1 MNTDRRLAAAALAA
15 CMLLAA
21 CGNAASVVSPSTTS
35 TPTTTTT
42 SSAPSTTPEPPET
55 TTVPGE
61 FDGHTTDRL
70 DSIADYE
77 AYARRGAGGQS
88 VVKFSIPDF
97 FNSERVHWMDSNFY
111 ELHDEWYWFHLL
123 NGQPIPGSTTTP
135 VDGLGFTSID
145 EVYSWA
151 GELTPSAL
159 PLDLRFVDSTSFGR
173 RLYSPEFYELAL
185 DREPR
190 VLGVGALVRLT
201 SETASDR
208 WLIELEYSDEVTPA
222 EVELF
227 FERLIPT
234 LPEAI
239 GAQLEWVTR
248 SPFQESVAER
258 MRDEG
263 LPFADRVVRYG
274 DLVPQGQVTVYNEGV
289 TAGRLLLVG
298 DGETALTD
306 ARDDDIVIMAGV
318 PDWLP
323 PANALIT
330 SDPQTPLAH
339 VNLLA
344 RNRGIPNASQVGI
357 LDDAQILQAARVRA
371 PAIVRASADGLE
383 VQLITN
389 AEYRRWRSLHDTG
402 RVAVPPVDAS
412 SLPLALDLEDLATTI
427 GSEADVE
434 RWRPVIGGKS
444 AGFLALL
451 STEGVITP
459 ERPLAVTVAPYRQ
472 HLASVQE
479 ALTAILSSTDFANDA
494 RVRYLVLEGPSDFAE
509 QYPDPADAAVAEA
522 LARRNPEGTPIGEVL
537 AADGFKKYFR
547 NVPMN
552 PETLDELERALDA
565 QFGDYAATQG
575 LRFRSSSSVEDIE
588 GFSGAGLYD
597 SNTGFLDPSVQPD
610 ADDRKKTIE
619 RTIKKTW
626 ASYWGFEAFEERRR
640 EGVDH
645 QSGGMGV
652 LVHARFDDPLEVN
665 NGVATFTLLPE
676 GTDLASSTI
685 NVQLGAESVTNPDPA
700 SGALPEVWR
709 VTIGRNG
716 SVATARETGSTLSPD
731 EPVLSVSEVEQLVD
745 QLRAVALLWRDRV
758 NADLPDAQA
767 IETLTLDF
775 EFKTM
780 AAGWPATSETTE
792 QPAQLV
798 VKQARSLDPGLRGLS
813 AEVLD
818 LPVPRDVLAR
828 ARSVLEIS
836 CGEESRVEVLTDPL
850 AQPDMGFAVEP
861 FVVGPGPA
869 TGEDC
874 VRTIL
879 HSTPSQY
886 LVELL
891 DGANA

>member
-1 MNTDRRLAAAALAA
+1 M
-15 CMLLAA
+15 
-21 CGNAASVVSPSTTS
+21 
-35 TPTTTTT
+35 
-42 SSAPSTTPEPPET
+42 
-55 TTVPGE
+55 
-61 FDGHTTDRL
+61 
-70 DSIADYE
+70 
-77 AYARRGAGGQS
+77 
-88 VVKFSIPDF
+88 
-97 FNSERVHWMDSNFY
+97 
-111 ELHDEWYWFHLL
+111 
-123 NGQPIPGSTTTP
+123 
-135 VDGLGFTSID
+135 
-145 EVYSWA
+145 
-151 GELTPSAL
+151 
-159 PLDLRFVDSTSFGR
+159 
-173 RLYSPEFYELAL
+173 
-185 DREPR
+185 
-190 VLGVGALVRLT
+190 
-201 SETASDR
+201 
-208 WLIELEYSDEVTPA
+208 
-222 EVELF
+222 
-227 FERLIPT
+227 
-234 LPEAI
+234 
-239 GAQLEWVTR
+239 
-248 SPFQESVAER
+248 
-258 MRDEG
+258 
-263 LPFADRVVRYG
+263 
-274 DLVPQGQVTVYNEGV
+274 
-289 TAGRLLLVG
+289 
-298 DGETALTD
+298 
-306 ARDDDIVIMAGV
+306 
-318 PDWLP
+318 
-323 PANALIT
+323 
-330 SDPQTPLAH
+330 
-339 VNLLA
+339 
-344 RNRGIPNASQVGI
+344 
-357 LDDAQILQAARVRA
+357 
-371 PAIVRASADGLE
+371 
-383 VQLITN
+383 
-389 AEYRRWRSLHDTG
+389 
-402 RVAVPPVDAS
+402 DAS

-479 ALTAILSSTDFANDA
+479 ALTAILNSTDFANDS

-522 LARRNPEGTPIGEVL
+522 LARRNPEGTPIGDVL

-547 NVPMN
+547 DVPMN
-552 PETLDELERALDA
+552 PETLDELDRLLDA
-565 QFGDYAATQG
+565 RFGNYAATQG

-676 GTDLASSTI
+676 GADLASSTI

-700 SGALPEVWR
+700 SGALPEMWR
-709 VTIGRNG
+709 VTIGQNG
-716 SVATARETGSTLSPD
+716 SVAAARETGSTLSPD
-731 EPVLSVSEVEQLVD
+731 EPVLSVGEVEQLVD

-767 IETLTLDF
+767 VETLTLDF

-792 QPAQLV
+792 QPERLV

-828 ARSVLEIS
+828 ARSVVEVS

-850 AQPDMGFAVEP
+850 SQPDVGFAVEP

-869 TGEDC
+869 TGEEC

-891 DGANA
+891 DGVNA